1 MMNQTRIDASVP
13 SGIERLDDATRPW
26 LAPVAAEQ
34 PVPAPRRPEAS
45 SGRARLVINRGPD
58 AGTGFAISTPR
69 TTIGRGRECDI
80 VVDDVTVS
88 REHAELRR
96 RDGRYVLVDGG
107 SLNGTYLNRLPVE
120 SAELVDGDEIWV
132 GKVRFTFRT
141 DA

>member
-1 MMNQTRIDASVP
+1 MNQTWIGAPAS
-13 SGIERLDDATRPW
+13 SGIEELDESTRSW
-26 LAPVAAEQ
+26 LESVPAAQ
-34 PVPAPRRPEAS
+34 PVPAPRGPGDPC
-45 SGRARLVINRGPD
+45 GRARLVISRGPD

-80 VVDDVTVS
+80 VVDDITVS

-96 RDGRYVLVDGG
+96 RAGQYVLVDGG

-120 SAELVDGDEIWV
+120 SAELADGDEIWV

>member
-1 MMNQTRIDASVP
+1 MNQTRIDASAP
-13 SGIERLDDATRPW
+13 SEIEWLDGATRPW
-26 LAPVAAEQ
+26 LAPVEAPQ
-34 PVPAPRRPEAS
+34 PVPAPRGPEES

-69 TTIGRGRECDI
+69 TTIGRSRECDI
-80 VVDDVTVS
+80 VVDDTTVS

-96 RDGRYVLVDGG
+96 REGRYVLVDGG

-120 SAELVDGDEIWV
+120 SAELNDGDEIWV

-141 DA
+141 DG

>member
-1 MMNQTRIDASVP
+1 MMNQTRIDASAP
-13 SGIERLDDATRPW
+13 SGTQWLDEPARPW
-26 LAPVAAEQ
+26 TVPAAAAQ
-34 PVPAPRRPEAS
+34 PVPAPRVPEEP

-80 VVDDVTVS
+80 VVDDITVS

-96 RDGRYVLVDGG
+96 RDGRFVLVDGG
-107 SLNGTYLNRLPVE
+107 SLNGTYLNRMPVE
-120 SAELVDGDEIWV
+120 CAELTDGDEIWV
-132 GKVRFTFRT
+132 GKARFTFRT